1 MKRFTTFCELYRVTD
16 PFPVS
21 EFLLCAFA
29 AYLADQNLS
38 PQTIKSYLAAIRNT
52 QLSLGLPDP
61 REQSSLPILKRVQAG
76 ISRSR
81 LGRGQMSK
89 VRLPITAPTL
99 RRIKRQLDTGAY
111 RDSLVFW
118 AVCCTAYFGF
128 FRLGELLLPSAAGFN
143 PKLHLAWGAVAV
155 DSREAPHMVK
165 IHLKQSKTDQLGRGV
180 DVVVGR
186 TDSDLCPVAAILAY
200 IAARGNRQGPFFLTG
215 TGTPL
220 TKPNFIADLRRVLA
234 AAGLPQDDYAGHSF
248 RIGAATSAALAG
260 VEDSTIQLLG
270 RWQSS
275 AFLRYVRT
283 PQARL
288 AAVSRTLAAHG
299 QPGRP
304 ESQ

>member
-1 MKRFTTFCELYRVTD
+1 
-16 PFPVS
+16 
-21 EFLLCAFA
+21 
-29 AYLADQNLS
+29 
-38 PQTIKSYLAAIRNT
+38 
-52 QLSLGLPDP
+52 
-61 REQSSLPILKRVQAG
+61 
-76 ISRSR
+76 
-81 LGRGQMSK
+81 
-89 VRLPITAPTL
+89 
-99 RRIKRQLDTGAY
+99 
-111 RDSLVFW
+111 
-118 AVCCTAYFGF
+118 
-128 FRLGELLLPSAAGFN
+128 
-143 PKLHLAWGAVAV
+143 
-155 DSREAPHMVK
+155 MVK

-186 TDSDLCPVAAILAY
+186 TDSDLCLVAAILAY

-220 TKPNFIADLRRVLA
+220 TKHFIADLRRVLA

-260 VEDSTIQLLG
+260 VEDSAIQLLG

>member
-1 MKRFTTFCELYRVTD
+1 
-16 PFPVS
+16 
-21 EFLLCAFA
+21 
-29 AYLADQNLS
+29 
-38 PQTIKSYLAAIRNT
+38 
-52 QLSLGLPDP
+52 
-61 REQSSLPILKRVQAG
+61 
-76 ISRSR
+76 
-81 LGRGQMSK
+81 
-89 VRLPITAPTL
+89 
-99 RRIKRQLDTGAY
+99 
-111 RDSLVFW
+111 
-118 AVCCTAYFGF
+118 
-128 FRLGELLLPSAAGFN
+128 
-143 PKLHLAWGAVAV
+143 
-155 DSREAPHMVK
+155 MVK

-180 DVVVGR
+180 DIVVGR

-283 PQARL
+283 P
-288 AAVSRTLAAHG
+288 
-299 QPGRP
+299 PGETP
-304 ESQ
+304 QFPGL

>member
-1 MKRFTTFCELYRVTD
+1 MLELVTHAATFQTPDVYWPYGLDNYI
-16 PFPVS
+16 PNGS
-21 EFLLCAFA
+21 LLRWIAFA
-29 AYLADQNLS
+29 FLQ
-38 PQTIKSYLAAIRNT
+38 
-52 QLSLGLPDP
+52 
-61 REQSSLPILKRVQAG
+61 
-76 ISRSR
+76 
-81 LGRGQMSK
+81 
-89 VRLPITAPTL
+89 
-99 RRIKRQLDTGAY
+99 
-111 RDSLVFW
+111 
-118 AVCCTAYFGF
+118 
-128 FRLGELLLPSAAGFN
+128 
-143 PKLHLAWGAVAV
+143 
-155 DSREAPHMVK
+155 
-165 IHLKQSKTDQLGRGV
+165 GV

-200 IAARGNRQGPFFLTG
+200 IAARRNCQGPFFLAEA
-215 TGTPL
+215 GTPL

-288 AAVSRTLAAHG
+288 AEVSKALAAHG

-304 ESQ
+304 GSQ